1 MPDELSREEA
11 RYYSRVVA
19 LNQISSLVAFLPP
32 LFAVFIGI
40 EISDFAI
47 ILSAQIVILL
57 IVSVFKYRLE
67 KKYREIEVNLLPY
80 VLRNTLSYAIISV
93 SIPVG
98 FFLIDLFYR
107 LSPALRIV
115 LINVLFVMGLLL
127 LVSNLPAS
135 RALRMSEPLK
145 DEELLEHASAL
156 SSKLETGDLQ
166 IYVINMDKF
175 KIANAAQIGARKF
188 FVFVSSYLLNNLT
201 LEENVAVIA
210 HEFAHA
216 SKRHVLKM
224 VAIAW
229 VISVMSGNMILFP
242 VDSGVFPV
250 LSYIIPLLGL
260 GIIMVSTLFVIPAIQ
275 RHFETQADLLATE
288 IYDGEHLISALE
300 KINELNLVPG
310 TISSH
315 WNVSHPA
322 TAERI
327 RKIRAHAGKS

>member
-32 LFAVFIGI
+32 LFAVFIGL
-40 EISDFAI
+40 ELTDFAF
-47 ILSAQIVILL
+47 ILAAQIAILL
-57 IVSVFKYRLE
+57 LTSTLKYRLE
-67 KKYREIEVNLLPY
+67 KKYRDIEVNMLPY
-80 VLRNTLSYAIISV
+80 VLRNTFSYAIISV

-107 LSPALRIV
+107 LSPLMRVI
-115 LINVLFVMGLLL
+115 LINVLFVMGLFL

-135 RALRMSEPLK
+135 RALKISEPLK
-145 DEELLEHASAL
+145 DPELLEEASTL
-156 SSKLETGDLQ
+156 SSKLGTGDLQ

-188 FVFVSSYLLNNLT
+188 FVFLSSYLLKNLT
-201 LEENVAVIA
+201 PEENIAVIA

-216 SKRHVLKM
+216 SRRHVLKM

-229 VISVMSGNMILFP
+229 LISVVSANLILFP
-242 VDSGVFPV
+242 VDSGLFPV
-250 LSYIIPLLGL
+250 ISYVLPLVGL
-260 GIIMVSTLFVIPAIQ
+260 AIIMTSTLFVLPAIQ
-275 RHFETQADLLATE
+275 RRFETQADLLATE
-288 IYDGEHLISALE
+288 IYNGEHLISALE
-300 KINELNLVPG
+300 KINELNLTPG
-310 TISSH
+310 TLSSH
-315 WNVSHPA
+315 WNMSHPA

-327 RKIRAHAGKS
+327 RRIRAHARKP